1 MIKSNFVEFK
11 TFQSMQLNRHE
22 S

>member
-11 TFQSMQLNRHE
+11 TFQSMQLKRPF
-22 S
+22 